1 MLSAPPPP
9 QDSPPAPRS
18 RDTTPASTGRRRQ
31 TASAPTAP
39 PRERSI
45 AINGAEVTYILK
57 TSARARRL
65 RLVIRPATGLEVVMP
80 RGATLADVD
89 RILCEKAA
97 WIETTLARM
106 ATQVVAPPPPL
117 TDGRVLSYLGEPL
130 RLVIQTGAP
139 VGRFRAALRDG
150 MLTLTVASTSEETV
164 RIALETWYRRQAR
177 DIFPERITRCNIAY
191 GFQYGRVSIKDQ
203 KSRWG
208 SCSRKGNLNF
218 NWRLLLAPLP
228 VLDYVVYHELAHLK
242 EPNHSPRFWAVVAG
256 PCPEYRER
264 RRWLKQHGHE
274 LRF

>member
-1 MLSAPPPP
+1 MSSAPRPPRAP
-9 QDSPPAPRS
+9 QTRPRG
-18 RDTTPASTGRRRQ
+18 DTLP
-31 TASAPTAP
+31 P
-39 PRERSI
+39 PREHSV
-45 AINGAEVTYILK
+45 AINGAEIRYVLK
-57 TSARARRL
+57 SSARARRL

-80 RGATLADVD
+80 RGATLRDVD
-89 RILCEKAA
+89 RILREKAS

-106 ATQVVAPPPPL
+106 AAQTIAPPPPQ
-117 TDGRVLSYLGEPL
+117 TDGRMLSYLGEPV
-130 RLVIQTGAP
+130 RLAIQTSAP
-139 VGRFRAALRDG
+139 AGRFRATLRDG
-150 MLTLTVASTSEETV
+150 TLALIVASADEKVV
-164 RIALETWYRRQAR
+164 RAALEMWYRRQAR
-177 DIFPERITRCNIAY
+177 AVFAERLAICNMAY

-242 EPNHSPRFWAVVAG
+242 EPNHAPRFWEVVAG
-256 PCPEYRER
+256 ACPAYREH